1 MQSSPRTERTLER
14 AQIGKISVLAEG
26 DMAEITGKKTICEGR
41 FLRFVA
47 VAYVDSSGATREW
60 EFFERVNC
68 QGIVVIVPVTD
79 DEEVLLI
86 RQFRPPV
93 NNYVVEFPAGL
104 NDQGETLEEAARR
117 ELIEE
122 TGHSAKEMIFL
133 AEGPLSSGASAETL
147 TAYLAKGIEF
157 IGIGERDETEEIEVL
172 RIPVDDLFQKLSLF
186 RTQGDYVDLKILGLL
201 MLARRRL

>member
-1 MQSSPRTERTLER
+1 
-14 AQIGKISVLAEG
+14 
-26 DMAEITGKKTICEGR
+26 
-41 FLRFVA
+41 
-47 VAYVDSSGATREW
+47 
-60 EFFERVNC
+60 
-68 QGIVVIVPVTD
+68 
-79 DEEVLLI
+79 VLLI

-122 TGHSAKEMIFL
+122 TGYSAKEMIFL
-133 AEGPLSSGASAETL
+133 AEGPLSSGASADIL

-172 RIPVDDLFQKLSLF
+172 RIPVDDLFQKLSLL